1 MTDKAHVGPHILGTL
16 GAVDGKG
23 IVRIQD
29 RFDTDVDDLWAALTD
44 PGRLVRW
51 LGDVDGDLRMGGQ
64 FRARFFSSGWE
75 GTGRVQ
81 ACDAPQHFTVVTKEL
96 DESAESVI
104 RATLTADGDQ
114 TVLVIEEQGM
124 PLNLVAGY
132 GAGIQV
138 HIEDLGAH
146 IGGRERCDSDARMN
160 ELYPAYQDL
169 AVRTT

>member
-1 MTDKAHVGPHILGTL
+1 M
-16 GAVDGKG
+16 
-23 IVRIQD
+23 
-29 RFDTDVDDLWAALTD
+29 
-44 PGRLVRW
+44 
-51 LGDVDGDLRMGGQ
+51 
-64 FRARFFSSGWE
+64 
-75 GTGRVQ
+75 
-81 ACDAPQHFTVVTKEL
+81 TKEL